1 MLVWSLITTFCSVA
15 DNNQV
20 RKWRLLTKK
29 SRQLIALAYSNS
41 LNSRFFADVL
51 LPRELSP

>member
-1 MLVWSLITTFCSVA
+1 MFSTFCSVA
-15 DNNQV
+15 DNNPV

-29 SRQLIALAYSNS
+29 WVQLTEFAYIKG
-41 LNSRFFADVL
+41 LNTCFFADVL